1 MYPSVHRKQGK
12 FAGESLASGHESQLT
27 GLNFLYE
34 LSAPHDATGQATG
47 KRQHKPVT
55 FTKQWGAASPQIFQ
69 VLVDNEL
76 ISSVLFEFVR
86 DNAGVEETYQTL
98 KLTNAAV
105 SALRRHSDEISIDG
119 AAQVSAE
126 FEDVSFV
133 YSHIEVTNI
142 AGGTTR
148 RMTRRFFNRR
158 KAISLTQL
166 F

>member
-1 MYPSVHRKQGK
+1 
-12 FAGESLASGHESQLT
+12 
-27 GLNFLYE
+27 
-34 LSAPHDATGQATG
+34 
-47 KRQHKPVT
+47 
-55 FTKQWGAASPQIFQ
+55 
-69 VLVDNEL
+69 VDNEL

-133 YSHIEVTNI
+133 NSHIEVTNI
-142 AGGTTR
+142 AGGGTTR

-166 F
+166 S